1 MNRFWVT
8 GNSKKVLFPGKSV
21 FIFLRDGNP
30 VPRTVQ
36 MTFLQ
41 LIRLVHNESSL
52 IYNIFEDE
60 KDLEASLNRLKH

>member
-1 MNRFWVT
+1 
-8 GNSKKVLFPGKSV
+8 
-21 FIFLRDGNP
+21 
-30 VPRTVQ
+30 

-41 LIRLVHNESSL
+41 LIRLVHKESSL

>member
-1 MNRFWVT
+1 MLAFF
-8 GNSKKVLFPGKSV
+8 S
-21 FIFLRDGNP
+21 IRDGNP

-41 LIRLVHNESSL
+41 LICLAHNESSL
-52 IYNIFEDE
+52 IYNIFEGE